1 MDEDLN
7 AELTGALVRVRAD
20 TRGFAAD
27 VDAMRA
33 ALEGPLGDGAERAG
47 RAIETALTRAVR
59 TGRLGFEDLQ
69 RVASAAMAEIAR
81 SAISGGL
88 GAILGGG
95 GAGGKGG
102 GLVNLAG
109 RLLGAALG
117 LPGRAT
123 GGPVTGGRGYL
134 VGERGPELFVPE
146 GAGRIEPMG
155 GRARDIRITVNIA
168 GNGAGDP
175 QRLAMSGRR
184 VAMAVRRAVEMSED

>member
-1 MDEDLN
+1 MDDDVD
-7 AELTGALVRVRAD
+7 GAIVRVRAD

-27 VDAMRA
+27 VDAMRS

-69 RVASAAMAEIAR
+69 RVAASAMAEIAR
-81 SAISGGL
+81 SAVSSGV
-88 GAILGGG
+88 GAIFGG
-95 GAGGKGG
+95 GAKGG
-102 GLVNLAG
+102 GLLNLAG
-109 RLLGAALG
+109 GLLQAALG

-134 VGERGPELFVPE
+134 VGERGPELFVPT
-146 GAGRIEPMG
+146 GAGRVEPLAG
-155 GRARDIRITVNIA
+155 AGARDIRITVNIA
-168 GNGAGDP
+168 GGGAADP

-184 VAMAVRRAVEMSED
+184 VAQAVRRAIELAED